1 MPNDGDFG
9 QLLRRLR
16 QDAGL
21 TIESLAENSGVSARG
36 IGNLERGERTVPQRR
51 TVAALADGLRLD
63 AAERVQLLAA
73 ARAGRV
79 RRSNG
84 DNPAGPGALPREVD
98 DFTGRDQELARLS
111 EMARQLEAER
121 GSGQQSVI
129 VLSGAPGVGKTTLV
143 LRAARELAH
152 RFPDGQLLVNL
163 QGMDDDP
170 PHWSEL
176 MLRILKTLGLPDSE
190 LAKAGPQG
198 RPELYRRVLAE
209 RRLLLV
215 LDNGR
220 DEAQVRPLLPGS
232 GDGMALVTSRRMLA
246 GLGGVQ
252 RMLVGALRPRDSRD
266 LLAGLVGV
274 ERAAAEGEALA
285 EVAEL
290 CGHLP
295 LALRVAGNW
304 LATRTGWE
312 VRRFADRLAAE
323 EQRLDALA
331 VDDPRLTAAFDLSY
345 RQLTPEAAR
354 MFRRLALVEGPDIGT
369 ECAATLIG
377 RPVFDAEDIL
387 EELVEA
393 GLLVGFGT
401 ERYAFHDLLR
411 LYARTRLEADESRSE
426 AANAKAAMHRWL
438 LETTV
443 VAGRWYEPA
452 HGAPSPDWQGN
463 VDLSDSDK
471 ARDWLKAE
479 GVNWLGA
486 LRAAAAAGDHTTVV
500 EVAEALHWFSDQ
512 WIFWGHWPT
521 VFSLAA
527 DCAQALSDP
536 LWEATHLN
544 YHAWALVMCE
554 SRHRDG
560 LVRSTQAL
568 TAAERCGSLE
578 QQAWSHFYRAWALRM
593 LADYEAAI
601 HDNTVAARLFEAVG
615 DIHGALQALSAR
627 GAILLRAQRPA
638 EATVAM
644 QRALD
649 ALHAAGDDVE
659 PHIRQFTLA
668 NLHGL
673 AGDAHA
679 QLGHWDEAITHNG
692 AACKLS
698 RESGNSAMES
708 IHVVRL
714 GLALLAAGRISEA
727 RDAFTRCLELGAD
740 ADPEYANEAREYL
753 AKLQQ

>member
-1 MPNDGDFG
+1 MPDNGDFG

-21 TIESLAENSGVSARG
+21 TIESLAEKSGVSARG

-51 TVAALADGLRLD
+51 TVAALADGLGLD
-63 AAERVQLLAA
+63 AAERDRLLSA
-73 ARAGRV
+73 ARAGRA

-84 DNPAGPGALPREVD
+84 DNAVGPGALPREVD
-98 DFTGRDQELARLS
+98 DFTGREAELARLS
-111 EMARQLEAER
+111 DMAWQLESER
-121 GSGQQSVI
+121 GSGQQPVI
-129 VLSGAPGVGKTTLV
+129 VLSGAPGVGKTTLA
-143 LRAARELAH
+143 LRAVRELAP

-176 MLRILKTLGLPDSE
+176 MLRILKTLGLSDSE

-198 RPELYRRVLAE
+198 HPELYRRALAE

-220 DEAQVRPLLPGS
+220 DEAQVRPLLPGT

-252 RMLVGALRPRDSRD
+252 RMQVGALRPRDSRD

-274 ERAAAEGEALA
+274 ERAAAEAEALA

-312 VRRFADRLAAE
+312 VRRLADRLAAE

-331 VDDPRLTAAFDLSY
+331 VDDPRLTAAFDVSY

-354 MFRRLALVEGPDIGT
+354 MFRRLALVEGPDMGT
-369 ECAATLIG
+369 ACAATLIG

-393 GLLVGFGT
+393 GLLVGSGT
-401 ERYAFHDLLR
+401 DRYAFHDLLR
-411 LYARTRLEADESRSE
+411 VYARTRLDVDESGSE
-426 AANAKAAMHRWL
+426 ATDAKAAMHRWL

-452 HGAPSPDWQGN
+452 HGAPSPAWRGN

-512 WIFWGHWPT
+512 WVFWGHWPT

-527 DCAQALSDP
+527 ESAQALSDP

-544 YHAWALVMCE
+544 YHAWALLLCE
-554 SRHRDG
+554 SRHQDS
-560 LVRSTQAL
+560 LVRSAQAL
-568 TAAERCGSLE
+568 AAAERCGSLE
-578 QQAWSHFYRAWALRM
+578 QQAWSHFYRGWALR
-593 LADYEAAI
+593 LIDDFEAAV
-601 HDNTVAARLFEAVG
+601 HHNKVAAQLFEAVG
-615 DIHGALQALSAR
+615 DIHGSIQAVSAS
-627 GAILLRAQRPA
+627 ANIFVRAQRPA
-638 EATVAM
+638 EATVEV

-649 ALHAAGDDVE
+649 ALHAAGDAVE
-659 PHIRQFTLA
+659 PHIRHFTLA
-668 NLHGL
+668 NLHAA
-673 AGDAHA
+673 AGVAHI
-679 QLGHWDEAITHNG
+679 QLRRWDEAIEHSG
-692 AACKLS
+692 AACELS
-698 RESGNSAMES
+698 RASGNTATES
-708 IHVVRL
+708 INVVNL
-714 GLALLAAGRISEA
+714 GIALLEAGRVSEA

-740 ADPEYANEAREYL
+740 ANPDYAVKAREHL